1 MKQELNTKIYF
12 ILKVS
17 LYAFLSF
24 VLLIGIIVFIG
35 KFLNLPLLGIFLF
48 ICLCTVPIYFK
59 KKLEEFLQNLYHW
72 NLIIILLSLLCI
84 NQIVMIMVQN
94 LK

>member
-12 ILKVS
+12 ILKAF

-35 KFLNLPLLGIFLF
+35 KFPNLPLLGIFLF
-48 ICLCTVPIYFK
+48 ICLCGKSTSFDP
-59 KKLEEFLQNLYHW
+59 LPPR
-72 NLIIILLSLLCI
+72 
-84 NQIVMIMVQN
+84 
-94 LK
+94 